1 MFKNNDNYKYYKL
14 INLDRFYPN
23 YLAPVYVI

>member
-1 MFKNNDNYKYYKL
+1 MFKNNDNSKYYKL
-14 INLDRFYPN
+14 INLDIFYPN